1 MKTVIISNMMRCKNK
16 QSFFALHQI
25 QTKIENIDPS
35 INVEFH
41 ILWDSDASNH
51 EKLDD
56 PIWSNLI
63 DVHIKNVHSY
73 DKQFFKNYVKEF
85 YHDVNV
91 DKFDV
96 WPAVYFVL
104 MAQYLRRV
112 KLYDYYLIY
121 DDDVLINNDFSH
133 ILDKV
138 LNKIPVLIAEP
149 MNMNC
154 DKVFFQRF
162 LSIYGNEFLDTYN
175 QRNPLQL
182 GFNAGFQ
189 GVDLSVYDNFLSVD
203 RFNFLLSLFEYKSIY
218 GEDGEE
224 IWGDER
230 FYIDTQQQSFFSLSN
245 VVLSMKEP
253 HILDINE
260 YFVVPNFGV
269 HPLHGLIDSEDEFGG
284 WGIGLTSKITHFIG
298 NSRGKGKPK
307 MFLDRVDEYLTNHG
321 FNV

>member
-1 MKTVIISNMMRCKNK
+1 
-16 QSFFALHQI
+16 
-25 QTKIENIDPS
+25 
-35 INVEFH
+35 
-41 ILWDSDASNH
+41 
-51 EKLDD
+51 
-56 PIWSNLI
+56 
-63 DVHIKNVHSY
+63 
-73 DKQFFKNYVKEF
+73 
-85 YHDVNV
+85 
-91 DKFDV
+91 
-96 WPAVYFVL
+96 
-104 MAQYLRRV
+104 
-112 KLYDYYLIY
+112 
-121 DDDVLINNDFSH
+121 
-133 ILDKV
+133 
-138 LNKIPVLIAEP
+138 
-149 MNMNC
+149 
-154 DKVFFQRF
+154 
-162 LSIYGNEFLDTYN
+162 
-175 QRNPLQL
+175 LQL

-284 WGIGLTSKITHFIG
+284 WGIGLNSKITHFIG

>member
-1 MKTVIISNMMRCKNK
+1 
-16 QSFFALHQI
+16 
-25 QTKIENIDPS
+25 
-35 INVEFH
+35 
-41 ILWDSDASNH
+41 
-51 EKLDD
+51 
-56 PIWSNLI
+56 
-63 DVHIKNVHSY
+63 
-73 DKQFFKNYVKEF
+73 
-85 YHDVNV
+85 
-91 DKFDV
+91 
-96 WPAVYFVL
+96 

-121 DDDVLINNDFSH
+121 DDDVLINDDFSH

-162 LSIYGNEFLDTYN
+162 LTIYGNEFLDIYK
-175 QRNPLQL
+175 QRNPSLL

-218 GEDGEE
+218 DDKGEE

-260 YFVVPNFGV
+260 YFVVPNFGT
-269 HPLHGLIDSEDEFGG
+269 HPVYGPLDLEDELGG
-284 WGIGLTSKITHFIG
+284 WGAGLKSKITHFIG
-298 NSRGKGKPK
+298 HTRGKGKPK
-307 MFLDRVDEYLTNHG
+307 IFLEKVDEYLINQG
-321 FNV
+321 FEV